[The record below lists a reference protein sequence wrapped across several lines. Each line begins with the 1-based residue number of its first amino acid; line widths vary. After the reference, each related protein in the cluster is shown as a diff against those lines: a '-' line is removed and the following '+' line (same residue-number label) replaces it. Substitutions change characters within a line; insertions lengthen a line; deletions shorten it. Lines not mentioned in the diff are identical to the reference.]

1 MSKKP
6 QAGPK
11 EKSPRR
17 PNGKAKAMKLH
28 DSRAE
33 VEFLQ
38 AMDAYVHENHRAFPT
53 WSEVLQVL
61 QKLGYRKKPLPRP
74 DQATARLEQLCAQ
87 LKEERD
93 QLSLDLTKTQKE
105 RDDYLKA
112 VYKLTWEEPD
122 FDVDEA
128 RANMG
133 EQPSLLDLINE
144 MAVAGDQK

>member
-1 MSKKP
+1 MAKKP

-38 AMDAYVHENHRAFPT
+38 AMDAYVHENRRAFPT

-74 DQATARLEQLCAQ
+74 DQATARLEQMCAQ

-93 QLSLDLTKTQKE
+93 HLSLELAKTQKE
-105 RDDYLKA
+105 RDEYLKA
-112 VYKLTWEEPD
+112 VYKLTWEDAD
-122 FDVDEA
+122 FDKDEVM
-128 RANMG
+128 ANLG
-133 EQPSLLDLINE
+133 NGPSIMDVLKELQ
-144 MAVAGDQK
+144 AQGA